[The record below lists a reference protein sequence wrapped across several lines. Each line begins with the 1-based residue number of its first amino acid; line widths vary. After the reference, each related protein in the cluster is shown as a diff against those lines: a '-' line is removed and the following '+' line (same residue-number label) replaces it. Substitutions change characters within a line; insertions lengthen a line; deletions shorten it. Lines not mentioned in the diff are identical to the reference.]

1 MDKNMKIAAI
11 IVVAIVAI
19 AGVCA
24 AMVLNKDSGTTYKI
38 AVVKHNFEPL
48 YIAEEK
54 GFFSDAG
61 VDVELV
67 SVASGNDAMVALTS
81 GKVDL
86 AGFGSD
92 PFLKMIDSYGDDYK
106 YIGRWMLDEGLK
118 AAAKEDCS
126 FSFNGENNSLK
137 GARIGVNTAVSY
149 YSLLLKYLAQ
159 TNQEYVVQSDVST
172 YDGNKVNIY
181 SFANNALAG
190 ALTND
195 KVDLIIAGATNINV
209 VESLSGYKYIEAPEE
224 YMSYMSVGMF
234 AKTSDIDPCESD
246 YRKIL
251 GAVDRACKYMT
262 SDDTVEKED
271 AVGICME
278 RLNITNRTVMTK
290 YIDLAQW
297 GLAITDD
304 DRTSIEDSFE
314 YIVKSSPGKYTGVL
328 KDKETMEIDPYLDTR
343 FVTVP

>member
-11 IVVAIVAI
+11 CVVAIVAI
-19 AGVCA
+19 AGAGV
-24 AMVLNKDSGTTYKI
+24 AMTMNKSSDTAYKI

-106 YIGRWMLDEGLK
+106 YIARWMLDEGLK
-118 AAAKEDCS
+118 AAAREDCTY
-126 FSFNGENNSLK
+126 SFNGGSDSLI
-137 GARIGVNTAVSY
+137 GAKIGVNTAVSY
-149 YSLLLKYLAQ
+149 YSLLLKYLSQ
-159 TNQEYVVQSDVST
+159 TEQEYVLQTDIDT
-172 YDGNKVNIY
+172 YDANKVNIY
-181 SFANNALAG
+181 SFTNQTLAA
-190 ALTND
+190 ALTTG

-209 VESLSGYKYIEAPEE
+209 VESQSGYKYIEASGE
-224 YMSYMSVGMF
+224 YVSYMSVGMF
-234 AKTSDIDPCESD
+234 AKTSNIDACESD

-251 GAVDRACKYMT
+251 EAIDRACKYMT
-262 SDDTVEKED
+262 SDDAGEKDD
-271 AVGICME
+271 AIDICMGK
-278 RLNITNRTVMTK
+278 LNITNKTVMTK

-297 GLAITDD
+297 GVTITDD
-304 DRTSIEDSFE
+304 DRTSIQDSFE
-314 YIVKSSPGKYTGVL
+314 YIVKSSPGKYTGEL
-328 KDKETMEIDPYLDTR
+328 KDKETLDINPYLDTR
-343 FVTVP
+343 FVAA